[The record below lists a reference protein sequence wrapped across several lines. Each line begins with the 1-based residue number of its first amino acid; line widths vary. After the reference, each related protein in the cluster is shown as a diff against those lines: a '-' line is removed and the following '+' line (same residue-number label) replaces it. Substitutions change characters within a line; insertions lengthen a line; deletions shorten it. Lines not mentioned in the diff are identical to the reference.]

1 MPRILCMF
9 STFAATALV
18 VSFWLFL
25 GVNYPDLYN
34 LSTNEGVFA
43 ELFTAIFYLAAGFL
57 LLWSYINAQQPFLDK
72 LFPLL
77 LAFFFIFIAGEEESW
92 GMWIFGFSA
101 SPAISS
107 LNLQNETNI
116 HNLDIFSGLFN
127 PHRILN
133 LFIFGFCIVT
143 PILYNMHS
151 RIRHLLQRLSMP
163 VVPLPL
169 TIWFAGAIGYE
180 RIAPI
185 FINSQYVESWRHT
198 EVNEFLFSIG
208 FLVFVV
214 LHIYK
219 KKQSNLD

>member
-1 MPRILCMF
+1 MSRILCILSAF
-9 STFAATALV
+9 SATALV
-18 VSFWLFL
+18 ISFWLIL
-25 GVNYPDLYN
+25 GVHYPDLYN
-34 LSTNEGVFA
+34 LSTNESVFA
-43 ELFTAIFYLAAGFL
+43 ELFTAIFYLAAGL
-57 LLWSYINAQQPFLDK
+57 LLAWSYIDAQQPFLKK

-101 SPAISS
+101 PAEISS
-107 LNLQNETNI
+107 VNLQNETNI

-133 LFIFGFCIVT
+133 LFVFGFCLVA
-143 PILYNMHS
+143 PILFNTHL
-151 RIRHLLQRLSMP
+151 RFRRLLQWLSIP

-169 TIWFAGAIGYE
+169 AIWFAGAIGYE
-180 RIAPI
+180 RMAPK
-185 FINSQYVESWRHT
+185 FMNSQYIENWRHA
-198 EVNEFLFSIG
+198 EVTEFLFSIG

-219 KKQSNLD
+219 KKQSILK